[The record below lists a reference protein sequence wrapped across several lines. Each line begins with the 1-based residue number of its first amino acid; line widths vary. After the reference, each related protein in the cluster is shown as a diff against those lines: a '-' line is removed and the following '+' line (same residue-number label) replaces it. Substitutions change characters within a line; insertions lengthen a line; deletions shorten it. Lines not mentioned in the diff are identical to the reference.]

1 MEPNF
6 EVKVGDIYAKVY
18 DRMKHHLQ
26 KFKEEIVGSGNSLK
40 TSKFYQMLHVVDY
53 ITRHG
58 YPMNYDGLRG

>member
-1 MEPNF
+1 M
-6 EVKVGDIYAKVY
+6 KVGDIYAKVY

-53 ITRHG
+53 ITR
-58 YPMNYDGLRG
+58 YIFPMTYAGSMGENFGQL